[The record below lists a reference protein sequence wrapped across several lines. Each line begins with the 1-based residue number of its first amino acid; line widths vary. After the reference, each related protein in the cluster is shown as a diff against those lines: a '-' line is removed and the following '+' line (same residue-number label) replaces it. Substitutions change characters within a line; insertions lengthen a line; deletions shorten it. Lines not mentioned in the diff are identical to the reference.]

1 MEDISVLICDDS
13 ALMRNL
19 IGRIIDGTEGMKVV
33 GKAMN
38 GQFAVEKVP
47 LLNPDV
53 MVLDIEMP
61 VMNGIEFLKK
71 RKENK
76 WDFPVIILSSVAT
89 EGAAVTM
96 QALELGAA
104 DFITKPNGSTSAD
117 LSSVADR
124 LTELISSYGCQYAR
138 RHGRE
143 VYPPEFFYQQAKMR
157 KAEHLVAEKKGGD
170 FFKDKDITSRPLF
183 DSSRSTTPSST
194 LSERTSISSI
204 SNAARPVLDTKKPS
218 FTWTPPAKKD
228 PAVITPLRQGGRI
241 EIIAIGIST
250 GGPNALREVFKD
262 LDPKIRQPIL
272 VVQHMP
278 AGFTTEFAN
287 SLNRICP
294 LQVQEAS
301 DGQELKAG
309 NIYIAPGNYHIFVE
323 KKGFNYV
330 VRLSQAE
337 QRNGHRP
344 SADVLFESVAK
355 EFQNR
360 ALGVIM
366 TGMGRDGAAEITE
379 MRKQG
384 AWTLGQDESSSVVYG
399 MPKVAWELGGV
410 QRQVGLKEMAKNINK
425 MAIEHA

>member
-19 IGRIIDGTEGMKVV
+19 IGRIIDGTSGMKVI

-47 LLNPDV
+47 LLKPDV

-157 KAEHLVAEKKGGD
+157 KAEHLVAEKKGGS
-170 FFKDKDITSRPLF
+170 FLKDNDTTARPLF
-183 DSSRSTTPSST
+183 GSRPRPTT

-204 SNAARPVLDTKKPS
+204 SNAARPVLDTKKPT

-228 PAVITPLRQGGRI
+228 PVVITPMRQGGRI

-294 LQVQEAS
+294 LQVQEAN
-301 DGQELKAG
+301 DAQELKAG
-309 NIYIAPGNYHIFVE
+309 NIYIAPGNYHIYVE
-323 KKGFNYV
+323 KKGFSYV

-384 AWTLGQDESSSVVYG
+384 AWTLGQDEASSVVYG

-410 QRQVGLKEMAKNINK
+410 QKQVPLREMASNINK
-425 MAIEHA
+425 MALEHA

>member
-19 IGRIIDGTEGMKVV
+19 IGRIIDGTPGMKVV

-47 LLNPDV
+47 LLKPDV

-71 RKENK
+71 RKEMK

-104 DFITKPNGSTSAD
+104 DFLTKPNGSTSAD

-124 LTELISSYGCQYAR
+124 LTELLSSYGCQYAR
-138 RHGRE
+138 RHGRD
-143 VYPPEFFYQQAKMR
+143 VYPPEFFHQQAKMR
-157 KAEHLVAEKKGGD
+157 RAEQLVVEKKGGD
-170 FFKDKDITSRPLF
+170 FLKGSSTASSPLLN
-183 DSSRSTTPSST
+183 RTTTPSLT
-194 LSERTSISSI
+194 ERSSISSI
-204 SNAARPVLDTKKPS
+204 SNTARPVLDTKKPS

-228 PAVITPLRQGGRI
+228 PVTITPMRQGGRI

-250 GGPNALREVFKD
+250 GGPNALREVFRD
-262 LDPKIRQPIL
+262 LDPKIKQPIL

-294 LQVQEAS
+294 LQVQEAN
-301 DGQELKAG
+301 DGDVLKAG

-323 KKGFNYV
+323 KRGFNYV

-384 AWTLGQDESSSVVYG
+384 AWTLGQGEASSVVYG
-399 MPKVAWELGGV
+399 MPKVAWEMGGV
-410 QRQVGLKEMAKNINK
+410 QKQVPLREMAANINK
-425 MAIEHA
+425 MAIEHANA

>member
-170 FFKDKDITSRPLF
+170 FFKDKDITARPLF
-183 DSSRSTTPSST
+183 GSSRSTTPSST

-278 AGFTTEFAN
+278 AGFTKEFAN
-287 SLNRICP
+287 SLNKICA
-294 LQVQEAS
+294 LNVKEAEDNEPIES
-301 DGQELKAG
+301 G
-309 NIYIAPGNYHIFVE
+309 NIYIAPGNYHIYVE
-323 KKGFNYV
+323 QSN
-330 VRLSQAE
+330 
-337 QRNGHRP
+337 
-344 SADVLFESVAK
+344 
-355 EFQNR
+355 
-360 ALGVIM
+360 
-366 TGMGRDGAAEITE
+366 
-379 MRKQG
+379 
-384 AWTLGQDESSSVVYG
+384 
-399 MPKVAWELGGV
+399 
-410 QRQVGLKEMAKNINK
+410 
-425 MAIEHA
+425 

>member
-19 IGRIIDGTEGMKVV
+19 IGRIIDGTPGMKVI

-71 RKENK
+71 RRENK

-124 LTELISSYGCQYAR
+124 LTELLSSYGCQYAR
-138 RHGRE
+138 RHGRD

-170 FFKDKDITSRPLF
+170 FLKDNDTTSRPLF
-183 DSSRSTTPSST
+183 GSRPRPTT

-204 SNAARPVLDTKKPS
+204 SNSARPVLDTKKPT

-228 PAVITPLRQGGRI
+228 PVVITPM
-241 EIIAIGIST
+241 
-250 GGPNALREVFKD
+250 
-262 LDPKIRQPIL
+262 IRNP
-272 VVQHMP
+272 
-278 AGFTTEFAN
+278 
-287 SLNRICP
+287 
-294 LQVQEAS
+294 
-301 DGQELKAG
+301 
-309 NIYIAPGNYHIFVE
+309 
-323 KKGFNYV
+323 
-330 VRLSQAE
+330 
-337 QRNGHRP
+337 
-344 SADVLFESVAK
+344 
-355 EFQNR
+355 
-360 ALGVIM
+360 
-366 TGMGRDGAAEITE
+366 
-379 MRKQG
+379 
-384 AWTLGQDESSSVVYG
+384 
-399 MPKVAWELGGV
+399 
-410 QRQVGLKEMAKNINK
+410 
-425 MAIEHA
+425 